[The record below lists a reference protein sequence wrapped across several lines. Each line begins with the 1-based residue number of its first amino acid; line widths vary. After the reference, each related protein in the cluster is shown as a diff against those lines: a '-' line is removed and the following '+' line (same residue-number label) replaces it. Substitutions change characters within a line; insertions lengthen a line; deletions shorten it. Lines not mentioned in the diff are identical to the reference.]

1 MDVNLALSPQAIA
14 FARLDTK
21 PKILART
28 AQLLSAAYGL
38 DENEVLENLE
48 AREALGSTG
57 FGRGVAIPHCRSK
70 DVRRPSL
77 ALIRLEAPI
86 DFAAADARPVSLVCG
101 LVSPE
106 NAGAT
111 HLHALAAISR
121 LTRDETTLQMLADAP
136 DAEAMV
142 ALAAFWTAERMRG
155 VPEGAIQVFGGIG
168 YTWEHDAHLYLRKAA
183 VLTALLPRASDA
195 CDVAASWLVA
205 TA

>member
-1 MDVNLALSPQAIA
+1 MDVNLALSPHAVA
-14 FARLDTK
+14 FARCDTK
-21 PKILART
+21 PKVLAQL
-28 AQLLSAAYGL
+28 AQLLGDAYGL
-38 DENEVLENLE
+38 NAAEVLEGLE

-86 DFAAADARPVSLVCG
+86 DFTAADARPVTLVCG

-121 LTRDETTLQMLADAP
+121 LTRDETMLQMLADAP
-136 DAEAMV
+136 TTEA
-142 ALAAFWTAERMRG
+142 
-155 VPEGAIQVFGGIG
+155 VF
-168 YTWEHDAHLYLRKAA
+168 
-183 VLTALLPRASDA
+183 ALLTNQFLRDA
-195 CDVAASWLVA
+195 A
-205 TA
+205 